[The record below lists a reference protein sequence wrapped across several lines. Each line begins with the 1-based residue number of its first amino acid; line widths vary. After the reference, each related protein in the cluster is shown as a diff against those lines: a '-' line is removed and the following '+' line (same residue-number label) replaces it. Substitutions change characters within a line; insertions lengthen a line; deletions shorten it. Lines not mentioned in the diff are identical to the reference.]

1 MQGIPVKVKNVNVY
15 AYFNPIEPL
24 QEQVIE
30 GATGTYTVGTLT
42 TNIFYNLDLN
52 DDGKRVNPLNVHGR
66 YYATFETE
74 DGTKISTVWM
84 FCLDNS
90 DTPKFGR
97 TVNMLHS
104 NDADADIA
112 ATPAIIDPS
121 QYIVL
126 TPLHDI
132 TVTQLFP
139 PPAIGER
146 ILIEN
151 GTGNIIGTR
160 IGAPHLMG
168 VAVNDG
174 KQVGKFSPG
183 MKRIVISGKTDKG
196 ELISRTNLTVISN
209 DKPAI
214 FLRTFPS

>member
-24 QEQVIE
+24 EEIVIE

-74 DGTKISTVWM
+74 DGTKITTVWM

-90 DTPKFGR
+90 DMPKFGR

-104 NDADADIA
+104 GDDVA
-112 ATPAIIDPS
+112 ATPAVVDES
-121 QYIVL
+121 QYIKL

-132 TVTQLFP
+132 TVSQLFP
-139 PPAIGER
+139 PPAIGQR
-146 ILIEN
+146 VLIQN

-160 IGAPHLMG
+160 IGTPHLMG
-168 VAVNDG
+168 VEVDSG
-174 KQVGKFSPG
+174 DRIGKFTPG
-183 MKRIVISGKTDKG
+183 MKRIIISGRTDSG
-196 ELISRTNLTVISN
+196 ELISRTNLTVISAGN
-209 DKPAI
+209 PAI